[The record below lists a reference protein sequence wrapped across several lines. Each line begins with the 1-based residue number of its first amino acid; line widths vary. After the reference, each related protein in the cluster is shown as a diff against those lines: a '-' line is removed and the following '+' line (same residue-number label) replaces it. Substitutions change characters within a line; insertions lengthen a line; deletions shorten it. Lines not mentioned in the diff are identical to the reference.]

1 MKKTILFSL
10 LLLTCL
16 CLFSACGAENKETS
30 GLEYKLVNGEVI
42 IKSYEDS
49 TARRK
54 LVIPDEIDGN
64 PVTKI
69 DKFGVA
75 NAESLLEI
83 HIGKNV
89 KEIDD
94 WGIVNNGNLFKFTVD
109 PDNEYF
115 CAVDGVLFNKQRTK
129 LISYPERNQDPYD
142 ESFLDLSVNKS
153 IPSAPEVTDEV
164 DLIYVVPEGVQE
176 LTPHSFYCVD
186 RLEKLVLPDSLK
198 RIGNMALF
206 QMYGLKEINF
216 PEDLE
221 SIGKDSVAFCTSL
234 TEIELPSTIRKLEKY
249 AFFDCNKVTK
259 VTVKAKQS
267 DVEQGELWYP
277 SDNGKELDE
286 LQIIWQNG

>member
-16 CLFSACGAENKETS
+16 CLFSACGAESQETS
-30 GLEYKLVNGEVI
+30 GLEYELIDGEVI

-49 TARRK
+49 TARRT
-54 LVIPDEIDGN
+54 LVIPDEIEGK

-69 DKFGVA
+69 DKFGIA

-94 WGIVNNGNLFKFTVD
+94 WGIANNGNLFKFTVD

-129 LISYPERNQDPYD
+129 LVSYPERHQDPYD
-142 ESFLDLSVNKS
+142 ESFLDLNVNKS

-176 LTPHSFYCVD
+176 LAPHSFYCVD

-216 PEDLE
+216 PEGLE
-221 SIGKDSVAFCTSL
+221 SIGKDGVAFCTAL
-234 TEIELPSTIRKLEKY
+234 TEIELPSTIKKLEKY

-277 SDNGKELDE
+277 SDNGKELNE